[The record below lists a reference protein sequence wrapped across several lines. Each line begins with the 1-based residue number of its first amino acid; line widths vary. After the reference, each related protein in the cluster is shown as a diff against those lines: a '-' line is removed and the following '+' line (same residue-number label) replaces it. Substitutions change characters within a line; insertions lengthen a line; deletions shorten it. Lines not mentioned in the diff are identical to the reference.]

1 MITLLRLLILMILLS
16 PFCDAKTLTWKQ
28 LRDYH
33 PKQNLSQ
40 NILAFHGTQVNVEGY
55 IVPIEPGDSFDSV
68 LEFLL
73 VPDPLSCYHIPP
85 PPPNQMIYVI
95 LSKSIPVDMDF
106 RGLRVTGTFL
116 VKETENDFYDALFTM
131 QATKA
136 ISANFEI
143 DDRDIY
149 IQDYEKVHEG
159 MQLDYDL
166 NDVYN

>member
-1 MITLLRLLILMILLS
+1 MFIRALLLLLVFS
-16 PFCDAKTLTWKQ
+16 SFTYAKTLTWKQ
-28 LRDYH
+28 LRDYD
-33 PKQNLSQ
+33 PKENPTKKILS
-40 NILAFHGTQVNVEGY
+40 LHGKKIDIKGY

-106 RGLRVTGTFL
+106 RGLRVSGTFL

-131 QATKA
+131 KATDA
-136 ISANFEI
+136 TSANFEI
-143 DDRDIY
+143 DDTDLYR
-149 IQDYEKVHEG
+149 QDYDKVHEG

-166 NDVYN
+166 NDVYD

>member
-1 MITLLRLLILMILLS
+1 MILRILILILVLS
-16 PFCDAKTLTWKQ
+16 SYTYSTTLTWKQ
-28 LRDYH
+28 LKNYD
-33 PKQNLSQ
+33 PKKSTISIIQNLNGQELEISG
-40 NILAFHGTQVNVEGY
+40 F
-55 IVPIEPGDSFDSV
+55 IVPLEPGSTFDTV

-95 LSKSIPVDMDF
+95 MSKEIPVDMDF
-106 RGLRVTGTFL
+106 RGLKVTGKFWIKKTD
-116 VKETENDFYDALFTM
+116 NDFYDALFTM
-131 QATKA
+131 DATSA

-149 IQDYEKVHEG
+149 MQDYEKVHEG

-166 NDVYN
+166 NDVYD